1 MRKQRNDKL
10 KLSLECCDLA
20 TITSTPYTQIQHHQ
34 QQSSKRNSVL
44 YEALDLSS
52 IIVNKQQQQQ
62 HEFNQR
68 DYIESLISFKND
80 YYVPDIVKQCC
91 LHIEKY
97 GLNTV
102 GIFRIDSSK
111 KRIKEIKEIFDSG
124 QMIILDN
131 RYNPLDVACLLKDYL
146 RTLPDP
152 LLTRK
157 LYSAFIYASSKSFY
171 LNSKII
177 LNHK

>member
-20 TITSTPYTQIQHHQ
+20 TTTILSSTSTPYTQT
-34 QQSSKRNSVL
+34 QSQSKRNSVL

-52 IIVNKQQQQQ
+52 LVLNTKHNQQQ
-62 HEFNQR
+62 HNQR
-68 DYIESLISFKND
+68 DYITSLMSFKCD

-111 KRIKEIKEIFDSG
+111 KRIKEIKEIFNSG
-124 QMIILDN
+124 QMIILDH

-146 RTLPDP
+146 RSLPDP

-157 LYSAFIYASSKSFY
+157 LYSAFIYASSKSLFRKSD
-171 LNSKII
+171 LR
-177 LNHK
+177 